1 MTSTEEVSLME
12 LIREMKTEDNSTMK
26 SILQQCLRD
35 AQLDKPGTAY
45 FDPQLDE
52 LAQYYQSL
60 SRARYW
66 VAVDKH
72 DRVVGGCGIGPVGDS
87 DVCELQKLYIAP
99 EARGHGLSKRFI
111 KLAVEE
117 ALKFSYQQMYIV
129 TDTKLPIANKLY
141 QKMRFHQLEQP
152 LDGDIHSGC
161 DTWYLKT
168 L

>member
-1 MTSTEEVSLME
+1 ME
-12 LIREMKTEDNSTMK
+12 LIREMVPKDNNTMK

-52 LAQYYQSL
+52 LAQYYQQL
-60 SRARYW
+60 TRAKYW
-66 VAVDKH
+66 VAVDQN
-72 DRVVGGCGIGPVGDS
+72 DQVVGGCGIGPVGTT

-99 EARGHGLSKRFI
+99 DARGQGLSKRLI
-111 KLAVEE
+111 KLAIET
-117 ALKFSYQQMYIV
+117 ATKFGYHQMYIV
-129 TDTKLPIANKLY
+129 TDTKLPVANKLY
-141 QKMRFHQLEQP
+141 QKLQFNQLEQP

-161 DTWYLKT
+161 DTWYLKA